1 MNILKKIFY
10 TLLLILPLS
19 VMSQNEGFPLPDVPV
34 TLKGPEARANY
45 LALHYWDRYDFSN
58 LSLIG
63 NKDVSEQGFSNFI
76 SIMPYVTK
84 KEVAFAAL
92 ASRMVSNSRMLRY
105 FMGLATKYLA
115 EPLSPVY
122 NENLYIMFLESI
134 IAQQGITGR
143 DLKEA
148 ELDLA
153 MAKKNRIGA
162 KAENFD
168 FLLRGGKRG
177 KLDKVKGE
185 YIILLLGDPDCDIC
199 SKVKNEITTS
209 NLLSG
214 MIDSSRIV
222 VLSVCVEGKTDS
234 WLQTTLPDKW
244 INACDDKQLIYRKR
258 LYDIPGLPVLYLLDK
273 EHRVL
278 MKNIQV
284 THLEQYFSSR

>member
-1 MNILKKIFY
+1 
-10 TLLLILPLS
+10 
-19 VMSQNEGFPLPDVPV
+19 
-34 TLKGPEARANY
+34 
-45 LALHYWDRYDFSN
+45 
-58 LSLIG
+58 
-63 NKDVSEQGFSNFI
+63 
-76 SIMPYVTK
+76 MPYVTK

-214 MIDSSRIV
+214 MIDSGRIV